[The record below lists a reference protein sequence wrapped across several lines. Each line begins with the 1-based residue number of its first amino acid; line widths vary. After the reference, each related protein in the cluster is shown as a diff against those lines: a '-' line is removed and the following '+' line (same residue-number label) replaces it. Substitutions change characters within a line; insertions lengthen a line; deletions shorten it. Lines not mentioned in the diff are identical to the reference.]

1 MQEQNINQ
9 DEMEIDL
16 KEIIYI
22 LWKKVWIIVL
32 CAVIG
37 AGGLGAYGK
46 IFTVPT
52 YSASSTIY
60 VLTKQIS
67 GMNLTLSAQL
77 TKDFAILATSR
88 PVVENVISELDLD
101 MSYETLVQYISVNN
115 PEDSQLLTIT
125 ATTTEATL
133 SRDVANAMANSV
145 ANRIAEVMSTDK
157 PNIAEEAVTPKR
169 ANGAGVKKN
178 IMLGG
183 VFGAALAVGAIVML
197 HLFDDTIK
205 NEEDVK
211 KYLGVETLASFQ
223 ERNKGKKKRKGI
235 A

>member
-37 AGGLGAYGK
+37 AGGLGVYGK
-46 IFTVPT
+46 IVTVPT

-101 MSYETLVQYISVNN
+101 MSYETLVQYISVYN

-125 ATTTEATL
+125 ATTTDATL

-157 PNIAEEAVTPKR
+157 PNIAEEAVTPKK
-169 ANGAGVKKN
+169 ANGAGLKKN

-183 VFGAALAVGAIVML
+183 VLGGALAVGVIVML